1 MLDNFEQ
8 IVEAAATVAGLLDQA
23 PGCRVLVT
31 SQLPLRIG
39 HERLLRLA
47 PLPEQAAVRL
57 FAERARLAAPDLDLA
72 EQHETVTAICE
83 RLDGM
88 PLAIELA
95 AARVA
100 ALAPSELLARLDRSL
115 TLLARGPR
123 DLAERHRSLRAA
135 LEWTHELLE
144 PAERTLLARLA
155 AFAGP
160 APLDAVEAVAAVPG
174 DHGPVDAV
182 DALSGLIDASLVRR
196 VDDRD
201 HGIRYTVPQ
210 AARDFAAER
219 LDGVRRGTRGPLART
234 PSTSPCSARHA
245 AASTRTPSGRAC
257 SRSMPSCVPRSRGPA
272 RTTTSCMRGL
282 PSPSASR

>member
-1 MLDNFEQ
+1 M
-8 IVEAAATVAGLLDQA
+8 
-23 PGCRVLVT
+23 T

-39 HERLLRLA
+39 RERLLRLE
-47 PLPEQAAVRL
+47 PLGAQAAVEL
-57 FAERARLAAPDLDLA
+57 FAERARLAAPDFDLA
-72 EQHETVTAICE
+72 EQRETVTAICD

-88 PLAIELA
+88 PLAVELA

-100 ALAPSELLARLDRSL
+100 ALSPGELLARLDHSL

-135 LEWTHELLE
+135 LEWTYELLE

-160 APLDAVEAVAAVPG
+160 APLDAVEAVAAVAG
-174 DHGPVDAV
+174 DHGPIDAV
-182 DALSGLIDASLVRR
+182 DAHQRPDRRVARPR

-201 HGIRYTVPQ
+201 HGVRYTVPQ
-210 AARDFAAER
+210 AVRDFAAEQ
-219 LDGVRRGTRGPLART
+219 LTASGEETAVRTAHAR
-234 PSTSPCSARHA
+234 PRRRRSARHA

-257 SRSMPSCVPRSRGPA
+257 SRSMPSCVPRSHGPA
-272 RTTTSCMRGL
+272 RTTTSCTRGS